1 MLPLWDGL
9 YDWLV
14 YLCTSRVCVCVG
26 PGEESPDAGGEGGG
40 GASERTNQRAAGE
53 EPATGEREPHA
64 EGADPQHA
72 HSITHTLT
80 HTHTNTLT
88 RAVMS
93 GLTARRSGSCVF

>member
-1 MLPLWDGL
+1 M
-9 YDWLV
+9 
-14 YLCTSRVCVCVG
+14 CVCVG

-72 HSITHTLT
+72 HSLTHTLT
-80 HTHTNTLT
+80 NTHTCSHVRVN
-88 RAVMS
+88 R
-93 GLTARRSGSCVF
+93 TAFRLLRFLIS